1 MSVAAEQFDLITD
14 DPRTDDAGPSAI
26 KEFRRF
32 RSLQKEHGNL
42 LTSGQAARIL
52 GVPSSQV
59 SAWVARQRFTS
70 FVCMGARMI
79 PASEVIALYK
89 ERTEQGIR
97 TGAGQGMKAPSLAE
111 MARLMW
117 DDLDAADF

>member
-1 MSVAAEQFDLITD
+1 MALAAEQFDLITD

-26 KEFRRF
+26 REFRRF
-32 RSLQKEHGNL
+32 RALQKEHGNL

-52 GVPSSQV
+52 GVSSNQV
-59 SAWVARQRFTS
+59 SSWVARQRFTS
-70 FVCMGARMI
+70 FLVMGARMI
-79 PASEVIALYK
+79 PAAEVIALYK

-97 TGAGQGMKAPSLAE
+97 TGAGQGSKAPSLAE

-117 DDLDAADF
+117 NDLEDAEF